1 VNPANFARIQG
12 KSGRA
17 EAVAHS
23 ETEGMAALGR
33 RRHGPVLIIT
43 IDRQHRRNALDPE
56 TLLALATLLTE
67 ATADRGTAAVVL
79 TAAGTESF
87 GSGMDLHALATN
99 RARAGEAVQALRT
112 IMLSPDRLPMVAAV
126 SGSAIAGGF
135 ELMLRCDLA
144 VAAEHARF
152 GLPEASR
159 GLLAG
164 GGATLLPCRIPL
176 AVALELAMTGEPID
190 AARAYQ
196 LGLVNYVVSA
206 DEVVDKAVALAT
218 RIAEN
223 APLAVAA
230 IRRTM
235 WTAAIDGG
243 AAAWLQT
250 QAEQQVVSA
259 SDDAR
264 EGIAAFREKR
274 PPRRSGT

>member
-1 VNPANFARIQG
+1 MTQPATDG
-12 KSGRA
+12 
-17 EAVAHS
+17 V
-23 ETEGMAALGR
+23 AALGR
-33 RRHGPVLIIT
+33 ARRGLVSIIT
-43 IDRQHRRNALDPE
+43 VDRQHRRNALDPE
-56 TLLALATLLTE
+56 TALALATLLAE
-67 ATADRGTAAVVL
+67 ASADRDTAAVVL
-79 TAAGTESF
+79 TAAGTESL
-87 GSGMDLHALATN
+87 GSGMDIHALAAN
-99 RARAGEAVQALRT
+99 RARAAEAVHALRA
-112 IMLSPDRLPMVAAV
+112 IMLSPNRVPLIAAV
-126 SGSAIAGGF
+126 NGSAMAGGF

-176 AVALELAMTGEPID
+176 AVALELGMTGESID

-196 LGLVNYVVSA
+196 LGLVNRVVPTA
-206 DEVVDKAVALAT
+206 EVVDTAVALAA

-230 IRRTM
+230 LRRTM
-235 WTAAIDGG
+235 WTAAIEGG
-243 AAAWLQT
+243 IAAWEQT
-250 QAEQQVVSA
+250 QAEQQVIGS

-274 PPRRSGT
+274 RPRWSGT

>member
-1 VNPANFARIQG
+1 M
-12 KSGRA
+12 S
-17 EAVAHS
+17 
-23 ETEGMAALGR
+23 TEGLDALGR
-33 RRHGPVLIIT
+33 ERRGPVLIIT
-43 IDRQHRRNALDPE
+43 VDRQHRRNALDPE
-56 TLLALATLLTE
+56 TILALSTLLTE

-87 GSGMDLHALATN
+87 GSGMDLHALAAN
-99 RARAGEAVQALRT
+99 RERAGEAVRALYA
-112 IMLSPDRLPMVAAV
+112 IMRSPDRVPLIAAV
-126 SGSAIAGGF
+126 NGSAMAGGF
-135 ELMLRCDLA
+135 ELMMRCDIA

-176 AVALELAMTGEPID
+176 AVALELGMTAQPID
-190 AARAYQ
+190 ATRAWQ
-196 LGLVNYVVSA
+196 LGLVNHVVPS
-206 DEVVDKAVALAT
+206 DQVVDRAVALAT
-218 RIAEN
+218 RIADN

-230 IRRTM
+230 LRRTM

-243 AAAWLQT
+243 AAAWEQT
-250 QAEQQVVSA
+250 QAEQQVVGA

-274 PPRRSGT
+274 RPRWSGT